1 MIALSIPYRR
11 LQDCFIVV
19 LSAMLVALSAGCR
32 TPDKETTRASNGPA
46 VAESNIVQMATMIR
60 DVGALSAANKLTTLT
75 NYSATSNRLARSP
88 LLSGDV
94 ISIRFGYSTNYDTL
108 QKISIDGMLN
118 LPEVGE
124 VQATQKTPPE
134 LQTELKR
141 LYEPHVKG
149 DTITVNVVTSSAV
162 VYVLGAVLQP
172 GRMVLEHPMTAL
184 EVLAS
189 VGGFDSRRAQ
199 LSQVRIYRVVDG
211 KQVQFQ
217 LDLNRVLGGAELDLF
232 MVKPFDIIYVPE
244 KKFNF

>member
-1 MIALSIPYRR
+1 MTALSTPYRR
-11 LQDCFIVV
+11 LQDYFIVV
-19 LSAMLVALSAGCR
+19 LSAMLVALSTGCR
-32 TPDKETTRASNGPA
+32 TPKSESPITSGSAA
-46 VAESNIVQMATMIR
+46 AESNIVQMATAIR
-60 DVGALSAANKLTTLT
+60 NTSMAAEGHRTASITNDLPAANGT
-75 NYSATSNRLARSP
+75 ARS
-88 LLSGDV
+88 LLLAGDV
-94 ISIRFGYSTNYDTL
+94 VSIKFGYSTNYDTL

-124 VQATQKTPPE
+124 VQAAKKTSPE

-149 DTITVNVVTSSAV
+149 DTITVNVVTSSAT

-189 VGGFDSRRAQ
+189 VGGFDSRRAK
-199 LSQVRIYRVVDG
+199 LSQVRVYRVVDG

-217 LDLNRVLGGAELDLF
+217 LDLNRVLGGVELDLF